1 METPLVLQTGVGTF
15 VDQLLTDIVAV
26 APRVAGALIILLI
39 GWIVGRVL
47 GSVVRRL
54 VDGAQIDRQVLKT
67 PLGGA
72 LGGTEKAVS
81 GSLGKV
87 AAYFVYALAI
97 LAAADA
103 LAVEL
108 LSLWISEAVS
118 YLPAFVAG
126 ALIIVF
132 GFVLAD
138 FLGDVVANTE
148 SMTETGYTNLFA
160 NGLRLFLYFVVTVI
174 GLGTMG
180 VDVTILNTFATALAG
195 GLAVGVALAIGIAF
209 GLGGRDYVDENIAGW
224 MSRGADVDIEPQTV
238 ERERGEDVDVSPG
251 DD

>member
-1 METPLVLQTGVGTF
+1 MEQGLVFQTGVGTF
-15 VDQLLTDIVAV
+15 VDQLLADIVAV
-26 APRVAGALIILLI
+26 TPRVAGALLILLV

-47 GSVVRRL
+47 GGVVRRV
-54 VDGAQIDRQVLKT
+54 VDRLEIDRQVLKT

-81 GSLGKV
+81 RSTGRV

-97 LAAADA
+97 LAAADT
-103 LAVEL
+103 LAIDL
-108 LSLWISEAVS
+108 LSVWIADAVS

-126 ALIIVF
+126 ALIIVL

-148 SMTETGYTNLFA
+148 SMTETGYTDLFA
-160 NGLRLFLYFVVTVI
+160 NGLRVFLYFVVTVI

-180 VDVTILNTFATALAG
+180 VDVQILNTFATAIAI
-195 GLAVGVALAIGIAF
+195 GLGVGIALAL
-209 GLGGRDYVDENIAGW
+209 GLGIGLGSRDYVGENIGRW
-224 MSRGADVDIEPQTV
+224 ISRGSEVDIEPQSV